1 MVVCR
6 SFQVSIISSCHF
18 RTIIRL
24 RSFISVCSRDR
35 SRFLNHQLPSMQ
47 FIWFIT
53 HSSTWF
59 HAILI
64 RQLFTDGSRISAI
77 RSGMVKAKVIL
88 PTAIPLRS
96 SMCGGLS
103 RTSFIHSIATCFDHP
118 YHLIFAS
125 ILKQYRVHRRIIT
138 DNRRIKISWLL
149 LSQSDSIYRLCRP
162 IPSYLLSGNM
172 ILEAALCRIVA
183 YRRFSFRSSNIF
195 LLIMSCSSGDSWCCT
210 WWFNRE

>member
-1 MVVCR
+1 M
-6 SFQVSIISSCHF
+6 IPCH
-18 RTIIRL
+18 
-24 RSFISVCSRDR
+24 S
-35 SRFLNHQLPSMQ
+35 H
-47 FIWFIT
+47 
-53 HSSTWF
+53 
-59 HAILI
+59 
-64 RQLFTDGSRISAI
+64 
-77 RSGMVKAKVIL
+77 
-88 PTAIPLRS
+88 PTALHGWIKNKCNQIRYGESQGHIANGDSIRS